1 MSLIENTSVAMPQD
15 GLTPSTDNNTPN
27 TPIRF
32 RKEQEEAVDKT
43 LECLAHS
50 RKMLWDAKMRFGKT
64 LCALEVVRR
73 SGCRRTLILTHRPAV
88 RQGWFD
94 DFAKLGFTNTLYG
107 SKPKGAS
114 AEAQRRAGESFAN
127 LEERARVDSDFKY
140 VYFAS
145 MQDLRGSKRVN
156 KGSRLD
162 KNNEIFSA
170 KWDLLIIDEAHEG
183 ISTKLGK
190 EVVDE
195 LQKHRTL
202 RTLYLSGTPY
212 NLLPLFEPSEIYRW
226 DYTMEQE
233 AKSRWGMEHGGEE
246 NPYAPLARM
255 NIVSYDL
262 GSKFAALWQ
271 TAAGGGSF
279 GFAEFLRVDDATG
292 CFAHEAEVRQ
302 FLKLLSTEAGGADF
316 PFATEHN
323 REALSHTLWV
333 VPGVKAAKCLAALLA
348 EPAPDNVFG
357 TYAIVNVAGD
367 GDVVRDKEDMAE
379 YTRKETDALQRVK
392 DAVAAH
398 QRTITLTCGRLTMG
412 VSVPEWTGVL
422 MLVGGAD
429 TSAVRFMQAA
439 FRSQT
444 PYRDNR
450 IKQNCYAFDFAPS
463 RTLTVI
469 DQYINN
475 VCRGAEGAARTEALS
490 AFLHY
495 CTLAVV
501 KGGKVTAYD
510 AETFVREVNRTYSD
524 NLIRNGFRDSC
535 LYADL
540 TNLRKQDVRLLDMV
554 ARAISR
560 GAMTMRKDVRD
571 ALARQHRRLK
581 APKPQPKEQGSVV
594 ENAVRE
600 ARPGMSAEQIR
611 RQKAIEILN
620 QISARFP
627 MMIYGTVDKIE
638 SLSFDSFVKQIDEE
652 SWNEFMPK
660 GVTMKMFMRLRR
672 FYREDV
678 FIATA
683 KAIVER
689 LKAAD
694 RMPVVDRINEIADI
708 LSDFCYPD
716 KETVLTPWR
725 VVNMQLSDTLGGYDF
740 WDAKHEKLL
749 REPRFVYH
757 GEATDKVFMNPNSR
771 ILDLGSKTGLY
782 ALYMAYGIFKIK
794 SSQSQGL
801 FDMLS
806 DEESE
811 QMWADVV
818 EKNIF
823 VLCRTRMA
831 ELIAR
836 RTLVGF
842 HDIKANVK
850 HIDSLASMVMV
861 YQKKFI
867 RTVCNGKTFW
877 NTNNKENMKFDAIV
891 GNPPYQVNIGE
902 QKDNYGIPLYNQF
915 VDISKDMQPNYIS
928 MIMPS
933 RWFTGGRGLDKF
945 RQDMLA
951 DRHIRKIFDFV
962 DSKDCFPTVDISGG
976 IGYFLWDARN
986 EGACEFTNTLHGV
999 KHTQARKLDEFPV
1012 FVRNNGAL
1020 SVIYK
1025 VCGKGGA
1032 MMNGMVSGQTPFGFV
1047 TTYRGSEEPF
1057 EGSVELKS
1065 SGATTYVAPADIK
1078 KNAQWTSLYKVI
1090 FSKATCEHAG
1100 TPDKNGQYRVLSSA
1114 AILPPGVVCTQSYLV
1129 GGAFADKA
1137 EADALLAY
1145 LKTRF
1150 VRYLMLQTIT
1160 SQDLSPEKFLFVPVQ
1175 DFTAA
1180 SDIDW
1185 QTGIDDIDRQ
1195 LYAKYGLE
1203 QSEIDAIMQILK
1215 PME

>member
-1 MSLIENTSVAMPQD
+1 MALIENTSVAMPRK
-15 GLTPSTDNNTPN
+15 GVAPSTDNNTPN

-32 RKEQEEAVDKT
+32 RKEQEEAVGKT

-64 LCALEVVRR
+64 LCALEVARR
-73 SGCRRTLILTHRPAV
+73 SGCKRTLILTHRPAV
-88 RQGWFD
+88 RDGWFD
-94 DFAKLGFTNTLYG
+94 DFGKLGFADTLYG
-107 SKPKGAS
+107 SKPKSTS
-114 AEAQRRAGESFAN
+114 AEEVKRAGESFDD
-127 LEERARVDSDFKY
+127 LEARARVDSSFKY

-195 LQKHRTL
+195 LQKRRSL

-212 NLLPLFEPSEIYRW
+212 NLLPLFDPSEIYRW
-226 DYTMEQE
+226 DYTMEQT
-233 AKSRWGMEHGGEE
+233 AKEQWGAAHGDEE
-246 NPYAPLARM
+246 NPYAALARM
-255 NIVSYDL
+255 NIISYDL
-262 GSKFAALWQ
+262 GSKFAAYNR
-271 TAAGGGSF
+271 AGTENGSF
-279 GFAEFLRVDDATG
+279 NFAELLRVDDATDS
-292 CFAHEAEVRQ
+292 FVHEADVRL
-302 FLKLLSTEAGGADF
+302 FLKSLSAETNGCNS
-316 PFATEHN
+316 PFGTEHN
-323 REALSHTLWV
+323 REALSHTLWL
-333 VPGVKAAKCLAALLA
+333 VPGVKAAKCLSALLT
-348 EPAPDNVFG
+348 EQAPDNVFG

-379 YTRKETDALQRVK
+379 LARKETDALLRVK
-392 DAVAAH
+392 KAVAEH
-398 QRTITLTCGRLTMG
+398 QRTITLTCGRLTTG

-422 MLVGGAD
+422 MLAGGAD

-463 RTLTVI
+463 RTLTVV

-475 VCRGAEGAARTEALS
+475 VCRDNGHADRTEALTQ
-490 AFLHY
+490 FLHY

-501 KGGKVTAYD
+501 KGGKVTTYD
-510 AETFVREVNRTYSD
+510 AESFVREVNRAYSD
-524 NLIRNGFRDSC
+524 SLIRNGFRDSC

-560 GAMTMRKDVRD
+560 GAMTVRKDVRD
-571 ALARQHRRLK
+571 ALARQHRRVK
-581 APKPQPKEQGSVV
+581 KPKPQPKEQTNVV
-594 ENAVRE
+594 ENAARD
-600 ARPGMSAEQIR
+600 ARPGMSAEQLR
-611 RQKAIEILN
+611 RQKALEILN

-627 MMIYGTVDKIE
+627 MMIYGTVDNIE
-638 SLSFDSFVKQIDEE
+638 SLSFDTFMKQIDED

-694 RMPVVDRINEIADI
+694 RLPVVDRINEIADI

-740 WDAKHEKLL
+740 WDAKHAKLL
-749 REPRFVYH
+749 REPRFVYN
-757 GEATDKVFMNPNSR
+757 GEVTDKVFMNPNSR

-823 VLCRTRMA
+823 VVCRTRMA

-850 HIDSLASMVMV
+850 HLESLTSMVMV
-861 YQKKFI
+861 YKKKFI

-877 NTNNKENMKFDAIV
+877 NANNNENMKFDAIV

-915 VDISKDMQPNYIS
+915 VEISKCMQPNYIS

-951 DRHIRKIFDFV
+951 DRHIRKIFDFI

-986 EGACEFTNTLHGV
+986 EGACEFTNTLHGTRC
-999 KHTQARKLDEFPV
+999 TQTRKLDEFPV

-1025 VCGKGGA
+1025 VCAKGGL

-1047 TTYRGSEEPF
+1047 TTYRGREDKF

-1065 SGATTYVAPADIK
+1065 SGATTYVARADIK
-1078 KNAQWTSLYKVI
+1078 KNAQWTDLYKVI

-1114 AILPPGVVCTQSYLV
+1114 AILSPGVVCTQSYLV
-1129 GGAFADKA
+1129 GGAFGNGQ

-1175 DFTAA
+1175 NFTAS

-1185 QTGIDDIDRQ
+1185 QAGIDDIDRQ

-1203 QSEIDAIMQILK
+1203 QSEIDAIMQTLK

>member
-1 MSLIENTSVAMPQD
+1 MALIENTSVAMPAD
-15 GLTPSTDNNTPN
+15 GVGASSHNNTP
-27 TPIRF
+27 TPVVRL
-32 RKEQEEAVDKT
+32 RDEQETAVNQT
-43 LECLAHS
+43 LECLKHG

-64 LCALEVVRR
+64 LCALELVRR
-73 SGCRRTLILTHRPAV
+73 SRFRRTLILTHRPAV

-94 DFAKLGFTNTLYG
+94 DFAKLGFTNAQYG
-107 SKPKGAS
+107 SKAKSSNPEEVK
-114 AEAQRRAGESFAN
+114 RAGETFDD
-127 LEERARVDSDFKY
+127 LEARARVDSDFCY

-145 MQDLRGSKRVN
+145 MQDLRGSRRVN

-183 ISTKLGK
+183 VSTKLGK
-190 EVVDE
+190 EVIDE
-195 LQKHRTL
+195 LQKRRSL

-212 NLLPLFEPSEIYRW
+212 NLLPLFELDEIYRW
-226 DYTMEQE
+226 DYTMEQAAKERWSADHKGE
-233 AKSRWGMEHGGEE
+233 A
-246 NPYAPLARM
+246 NPYAGLARM

-262 GSKFAALWQ
+262 GRKFAAYGMSGIE
-271 TAAGGGSF
+271 TDNFSF
-279 GFAEFLRVDDATG
+279 SEFLRVDDATG
-292 CFAHEAEVRQ
+292 CFAHEADVRQ
-302 FLKLLSTEAGGADF
+302 FLKVISSEQSGANY
-316 PFATEHN
+316 PFATEQN
-323 REALSHTLWV
+323 RRALSHTLWV
-333 VPGVKAAKCLAALLA
+333 MPGVKAAKCLSALLSEQTA
-348 EPAPDNVFG
+348 DNAFSG
-357 TYAIVNVAGD
+357 YAVVNVAGD

-379 YTRKETDALQRVK
+379 LVRKENDALQRVK
-392 DAVAAH
+392 NAVVANE
-398 QRTITLTCGRLTMG
+398 RTITLTCGRLTMG

-422 MLVGGAD
+422 MLAGGAD
-429 TSAVRFMQAA
+429 TSAIRFMQTV

-450 IKQNCYAFDFAPS
+450 LKQNCYAFDFAPD
-463 RTLTVI
+463 RTLTVV

-475 VCRGAEGAARTEALS
+475 VLHDDDSASRTEALS
-490 AFLHY
+490 RFLHY
-495 CTLAVV
+495 CTLATV
-501 KGGKVTAYD
+501 KGSKVKVYD
-510 AETFVREVNRTYSD
+510 AESFVREVNRAYSD
-524 NLIRNGFRDSC
+524 SLIRKGFRDSC

-554 ARAISR
+554 ARAISK
-560 GAMTMRKDVRD
+560 GAMTVRKDVRD

-581 APKPQPKEQGSVV
+581 TPKPQPQEPVNVV
-594 ENAVRE
+594 ENAARD
-600 ARPGMSAEQIR
+600 ARPGMSAEQSR
-611 RQKAIEILN
+611 RQKALEILN

-627 MMIYGTVDKIE
+627 MMIYGTVDSID
-638 SLSFDSFVKQIDEE
+638 SLSFDSFVKNIDED

-660 GVTMKMFMRLRR
+660 GVTMKMFMRLKR
-672 FYREDV
+672 FYREDIFV
-678 FIATA
+678 ATA

-694 RMPVVDRINEIADI
+694 SLPVVERINEIADI

-725 VVNMQLSDTLGGYDF
+725 VANMQLSDTLGGYDF

-757 GEATDKVFMNPNSR
+757 GEVTDKVFMNPNSR
-771 ILDLGSKTGLY
+771 ILDLASKTGLY

-811 QMWADVV
+811 QMWADVI

-823 VLCRTRMA
+823 VVCRTKMA
-831 ELIAR
+831 EHIAR

-850 HIDSLASMVMV
+850 HLENLTSMVMV

-867 RTVCNGKTFW
+867 RTVSNGKTFW
-877 NTNNKENMKFDAIV
+877 NANNNEKMKFDAIV

-915 VDISKDMQPNYIS
+915 VEISKEMQPNYIS

-945 RQDMLA
+945 RQSMLS
-951 DRHIRKIFDFV
+951 DRRLRKIFDFI

-986 EGACEFTNTLHGV
+986 EGSCEFTNTLHG
-999 KHTQARKLDEFPV
+999 KSRTQTRKLDEFPV

-1020 SVIYK
+1020 SAIYK
-1025 VCGKGGA
+1025 VCGKGGK
-1032 MMNGMVSGQTPFGFV
+1032 MMNECVSGQTPFGFV
-1047 TTYRGSEEPF
+1047 TTFRGSEKAF
-1057 EGSVELKS
+1057 DGSVELKS
-1065 SGATTYVAPADIK
+1065 SGATTYVARADVK
-1078 KNAQWTSLYKVI
+1078 KNALWTDLYKVI

-1129 GGAFADKA
+1129 GGAFEDEE
-1137 EADALLAY
+1137 EAANLLAY
-1145 LKTRF
+1145 LKTKF

-1175 DFTAA
+1175 DFTSA
-1180 SDIDW
+1180 SDIKW
-1185 QTGIDDIDRQ
+1185 SESIEGIDRQ
-1195 LYAKYGLE
+1195 LYAKYGLDESEVEAIE
-1203 QSEIDAIMQILK
+1203 QTLK
-1215 PME
+1215 PMA

>member
-1 MSLIENTSVAMPQD
+1 M
-15 GLTPSTDNNTPN
+15 G
-27 TPIRF
+27 
-32 RKEQEEAVDKT
+32 KT
-43 LECLAHS
+43 LECLARS

-73 SGCRRTLILTHRPAV
+73 SGYRRTLILTHRPAV
-88 RQGWFD
+88 RDGWFD
-94 DFAKLGFTNTLYG
+94 DFAKLGFADTLYG
-107 SKPKGAS
+107 SKPKSTS
-114 AEAQRRAGESFAN
+114 AEEVKRAGESFDD
-127 LEERARVDSDFKY
+127 LEARARLDHNFKY

-195 LQKHRTL
+195 LQKRRSL

-212 NLLPLFEPSEIYRW
+212 NLLTLFDPSEIFRW
-226 DYTMEQE
+226 DYTMEQT
-233 AKSRWGMEHGGEE
+233 AKEQWPKEHSDEE
-246 NPYAPLARM
+246 NPYAALARM
-255 NIVSYDL
+255 NIISYDL
-262 GSKFAALWQ
+262 GSKFAAYNRVG
-271 TAAGGGSF
+271 TENGSF
-279 GFAEFLRVDDATG
+279 NFAELLRVDDATG
-292 CFAHEAEVRQ
+292 CFAHEADVRL
-302 FLKLLSTEAGGADF
+302 FLKSLSSETCGSNF
-316 PFATEHN
+316 PFASEHN
-323 REALSHTLWV
+323 RLALSHTLWL
-333 VPGVKAAKCLAALLA
+333 VPGVKAAKCLSALLTEQSA
-348 EPAPDNVFG
+348 DNVFG
-357 TYAIVNVAGD
+357 TYTIVNVAGD

-379 YTRKETDALQRVK
+379 YTRKETDALLRVK
-392 DAVAAH
+392 KAVAENE
-398 QRTITLTCGRLTMG
+398 RTITLTCGRLTTG

-422 MLVGGAD
+422 MLAGGTD
-429 TSAVRFMQAA
+429 TSAVRFMQTA

-450 IKQNCYAFDFAPS
+450 LKQNCYAFDFAPC
-463 RTLTVI
+463 RTLTVV

-475 VCRGAEGAARTEALS
+475 VCRDAGHAERTDALKQ
-490 AFLHY
+490 FLHY

-510 AETFVREVNRTYSD
+510 ADSFVSEVNKAYSD
-524 NLIRNGFRDSC
+524 SLIRNGFRDSC

-560 GAMTMRKDVRD
+560 GAMTVRKDVRD
-571 ALARQHRRLK
+571 ALARQHRRMK
-581 APKPQPKEQGSVV
+581 TPKPRPQEQTNVV
-594 ENAVRE
+594 ENAARD
-600 ARPGMSAEQIR
+600 ARPGMSAEQLR
-611 RQKAIEILN
+611 RQKALEILN

-638 SLSFDSFVKQIDEE
+638 SLSFDSFMKQIDED

-694 RMPVVDRINEIADI
+694 NLPVVDRINEIADI

-749 REPRFVYH
+749 REPRFVYN
-757 GEATDKVFMNPNSR
+757 GEVTDKVFMNPNSR

-818 EKNIF
+818 QKNIF

-850 HIDSLASMVMV
+850 HIESLTSMVMV
-861 YQKKFI
+861 YKKKLI

-877 NTNNKENMKFDAIV
+877 NANNKENMKFDAIV

-915 VDISKDMQPNYIS
+915 VEISKEMRPNYIS
-928 MIMPS
+928 MVMPS

-951 DRHIRKIFDFV
+951 DRHIRKIFDFI

-986 EGACEFTNTLHGV
+986 EGECEFTNTLHGARC
-999 KHTQARKLDEFPV
+999 TQTRKLDEFPV

-1025 VCGKGGA
+1025 VCAKGGP
-1032 MMNGMVSGQTPFGFV
+1032 MMNERVSGQTPFGFV
-1047 TTYRGSEEPF
+1047 TTYRGCEERF
-1057 EGSVELKS
+1057 DGSVELKS
-1065 SGATTYVAPADIK
+1065 SGATTYVARADIK
-1078 KNAQWTSLYKVI
+1078 KNAEWTDMYKVI

-1129 GGAFADKA
+1129 GGAFGSEA

-1175 DFTAA
+1175 DFSAA

-1185 QTGIDDIDRQ
+1185 RAGIDDIDSR
-1195 LYAKYGLE
+1195 LYDKYGLE
-1203 QSEIDAIMQILK
+1203 QNEIDAIKQTLK